1 MALILHIADLHLVAP
16 ESSSPIDDHKIG
28 LVPAKARATHHQ
40 TLVLTMSRLGEALA
54 KSGRTLDSIIMT
66 GDIADKNNE
75 GGYQAFI
82 SLLTHGDQPS
92 LPQSAPSFLQAIT
105 T

>member
-1 MALILHIADLHLVAP
+1 
-16 ESSSPIDDHKIG
+16 
-28 LVPAKARATHHQ
+28 
-40 TLVLTMSRLGEALA
+40 MSRLGEALA

-82 SLLTHGDQPS
+82 SLLNAHGDQPS